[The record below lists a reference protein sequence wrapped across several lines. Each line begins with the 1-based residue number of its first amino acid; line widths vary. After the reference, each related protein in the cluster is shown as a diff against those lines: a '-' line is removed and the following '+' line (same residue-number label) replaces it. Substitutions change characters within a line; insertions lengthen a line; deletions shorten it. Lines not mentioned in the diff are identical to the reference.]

1 MPSLVAR
8 LFPFSLA
15 SVAASDEDAA
25 RSIRVA
31 EIERLLAEIVA
42 SHPQPD
48 AVDRQAREY
57 GDCMPRPHDHAAS
70 CLPAQT
76 A

>member
-8 LFPFSLA
+8 IFPFSLA
-15 SVAASDEDAA
+15 STSAPDADAA
-25 RSIRVA
+25 RAIRVA
-31 EIERLLAEIVA
+31 EIERLLAEIA
-42 SHPQPD
+42 APYPHD
-48 AVDRQAREY
+48 GALDRQAREY